1 MIPET
6 LKMKP
11 EFIDPAYYEK
21 LGNAPRYVF
30 GKEGKY
36 QRYILNSETHGPST
50 LLHLLLP
57 LSFQKMLLLKQLI
70 LFSYRIL
77 R

>member
-11 EFIDPAYYEK
+11 EFIGPAYYEK
-21 LGNAPRYVF
+21 LGNSPRFVF

-36 QRYILNSETHGPST
+36 QRHI
-50 LLHLLLP
+50 
-57 LSFQKMLLLKQLI
+57 
-70 LFSYRIL
+70 
-77 R
+77 